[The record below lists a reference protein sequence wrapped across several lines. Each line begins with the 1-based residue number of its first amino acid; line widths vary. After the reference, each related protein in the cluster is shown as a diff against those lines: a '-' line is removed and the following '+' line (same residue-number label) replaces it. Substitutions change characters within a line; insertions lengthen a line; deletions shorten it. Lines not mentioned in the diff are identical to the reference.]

1 MQKQLLV
8 MFFMFFT
15 VLLIGQQKNEQL
27 APKVGL
33 VLSGGG
39 AKGFAHIGAIRVIE
53 EAGVKIDYIG
63 GTSMGAIVGALYAS
77 GYSGKELDSIFR
89 NTDFLNLIQNNLP
102 RDAKT
107 FYEKE
112 DSERYAL
119 TLPFN
124 KFKISFPSGISSGE
138 NIYNELVR
146 LLYHVKD
153 TRDFNELPIPFFCIA
168 TNVETGKEI
177 LLNKGFLPEAVL
189 ASGTLPSLFEPT
201 EIEEQIL
208 IDGGVVNNYP
218 IDEVRAMGAN
228 KIIGVDVQ
236 HGLSNREALLSA
248 TEILLQVN
256 NYRTV
261 KDMEEKSQQTDIYIK
276 PDIQGYSLLDF
287 NLAEDII
294 KKGRIAASDKYVE
307 LKELAIKQKNKK
319 QIEINPFKVSDSIKI
334 DRLIIKGNN
343 NYTRGYV
350 KGKLRLNT
358 DEKVTFKKL
367 QEGISNL
374 SATGNFKAIRY
385 QFVSNDS
392 KVYLILNL
400 KENTNK
406 TFIRT
411 GLHFDNLY
419 KSAAIINLTHKNL
432 LFKDDVGSFDFILGD
447 NLRYNFQ
454 YYIDKGASSYWSFGV
469 NSKFITFDREINY
482 NLITSNF
489 DSPNIVNVN
498 TINIDV
504 SDLTNQAYI
513 QTELKEEFAVTLG
526 IEHKL
531 LKYSTTTLGNN
542 LGGLPLNSFANEE
555 SNRTFF
561 DKSNY
566 YSTYGK
572 IVLDTYN
579 DKYFPTQGIYFSGD
593 FHFYIAS
600 SDFNNNFKE
609 FSITK
614 GKLGSAFPLF
624 RNVSMNVEA
633 EGGFKL
639 GISPVSTFDFLLGGY
654 GATPTLNMIPFVG
667 YDFISDL
674 GNSYLKVSTRI
685 DYEFAPKNHILLTA
699 NYANVDDDLYR
710 TGDWFKAP
718 TFSGYAVGY
727 GWESFLGPVQA
738 LYSWSPEIS
747 QNTFFFS
754 IGYSF

>member
-1 MQKQLLV
+1 MQKQLPV

-15 VLLIGQQKNEQL
+15 VLLIGQQKNDQP

-124 KFKISFPSGISSGE
+124 NFKISFPSGISSGE

-168 TNVETGKEI
+168 TNVETGEEI
-177 LLNKGFLPEAVL
+177 LLNQGFLPAAVL

-218 IDEVRAMGAN
+218 IDELRAMGAN
-228 KIIGVDVQ
+228 KIIGIDVQ
-236 HGLSNREALLSA
+236 HGLSNRESLLSA

-261 KDMEEKSQQTDIYIK
+261 KDMEKKSEQTDIYIK
-276 PDIQGYSLLDF
+276 PDIQGFSLLDF

-307 LKELAIKQKNKK
+307 LKELAIQQKDKRQVEK
-319 QIEINPFKVSDSIKI
+319 NPFKVSDSIKI

-358 DEKVTFKKL
+358 DEKITFKKL

-385 QFVSNDS
+385 EFVSNDN

-432 LFKDDVGSFDFILGD
+432 FFKDDVGSFDFILGD
-447 NLRYNFQ
+447 NIRYNLQ

-469 NSKFITFDREINY
+469 NSKFTSFDREINY
-482 NLITSNF
+482 NLIASNF
-489 DSPNIVNVN
+489 DSPNIENVN

-526 IEHKL
+526 VEHKL
-531 LKYSTTTLGNN
+531 LKYSTKTLGNN
-542 LGGLPLNSFANEE
+542 VGGLPLNSLARQEN
-555 SNRTFF
+555 SRTFF

-579 DKYFPTQGIYFSGD
+579 DKYFPTQGVYFSGD

-639 GISPVSTFDFLLGGY
+639 GISPVGTFDFLLGGY

-667 YDFISDL
+667 YDFISDI
-674 GNSYLKVSTRI
+674 GNSYLKVSTRV
-685 DYEFAPKNHILLTA
+685 DYEFAPKNHLLLTA

-718 TFSGYAVGY
+718 TFSGYAIGY